1 MLRPNH
7 ELNPGLIARAIAMR
21 LGEIGVAGEGT
32 DLAIVTYGNGFHLSL
47 QAQRLLAEQGVGV
60 RVIDLRWLGPVNDD
74 AVIAAVAPCPH
85 VLVVDECRITGGQN
99 EALMALLAERAPG
112 KAIARMAATDSFI
125 PLARA
130 ATHTLPSRDGI
141 VAKVLEMVR

>member
-1 MLRPNH
+1 M
-7 ELNPGLIARAIAMR
+7 
-21 LGEIGVAGEGT
+21 
-32 DLAIVTYGNGFHLSL
+32 
-47 QAQRLLAEQGVGV
+47 
-60 RVIDLRWLGPVNDD
+60 NDD
-74 AVIAAVAPCPH
+74 AVIEAVASCSR

-99 EALMALLAERAPG
+99 EALMALLAERARD

-141 VAKVLEMVR
+141 VGKVLEMVRG